1 MNKIRKQDTVIVIKG
16 KDRGRTG
23 EVQAVMPPGKKTNKF
38 GRPTAGK
45 VVVAGINVV
54 KRHMKSTSP
63 QKPGGIIERE
73 APISWTN
80 VALVCTACGEPT
92 RIGLRDLP
100 AGGKVRFCKSCN
112 ENID

>member
-16 KDRGRTG
+16 RDRGLTG
-23 EVQAVMPPGKKTNKF
+23 EVRQVVPPGKKRDKF
-38 GRPTAGK
+38 GRPGPGK
-45 VVVAGINVV
+45 VVVAGVNIV

-80 VALVCTACGEPT
+80 VALVCAACGEPT
-92 RIGLRDLP
+92 RVGVRSLP
-100 AGGKVRFCKSCN
+100 AGGKARFCKSCN

>member
-1 MNKIRKQDTVIVIKG
+1 MQKIRKQDTVIVTKG

-23 EVQAVMPPGKKTNKF
+23 EVLGVLPPGKKTDKF
-38 GRPTAGK
+38 GRPRPAR
-45 VVVAGINVV
+45 VVVAGVNIV
-54 KRHMKSTSP
+54 KRHQKASGP

-80 VALVCTACGEPT
+80 VALICAACGDPT
-92 RIGLRDLP
+92 RVGLRALP
-100 AGGKVRFCKSCN
+100 AGGKTRFCKSCD